1 MTSEGKPTESAR
13 DHRRSVAELKRGLRD
28 LNNQVAL
35 LNYRVGTRLD
45 LRDVDLDSLDYVV
58 QHGPLSPTVLARR
71 IGLHPATMTG
81 VLDRLERGGWIIRER
96 DPEDRRAVLLRANP
110 ERAREVYRLYDGMND
125 RLDEVCAA
133 YDEAQLA
140 TITDFLTRAR
150 EVGELATEEFAT
162 MK

>member
-1 MTSEGKPTESAR
+1 MTNERKSSEDLRE
-13 DHRRSVAELKRGLRD
+13 HRRAVADLKRKLRE

-35 LNYRVGTRLD
+35 LNYRVGALIE

-81 VLDRLERGGWIIRER
+81 VLDRLERGGWILRER
-96 DPEDRRAVLLRANP
+96 DAADRRSVLLRANP

-133 YDEAQLA
+133 YDPAQLA

-150 EVGELATEEFAT
+150 EVGELATEELAT
-162 MK
+162 PR

>member
-1 MTSEGKPTESAR
+1 MTSERKPTDNAR
-13 DHRRSVAELKRGLRD
+13 EHRRAVADLKRRLRD

-35 LNYRVGTRLD
+35 LNYRVGTRVE

-81 VLDRLERGGWIIRER
+81 VLDRLERGGWILRER
-96 DPEDRRAVLLRANP
+96 DAADRRSVLLRANP

-125 RLDEVCAA
+125 RLDEVCAS
-133 YDEAQLA
+133 YDQGQLA
-140 TITDFLTRAR
+140 TITEFLTRAR
-150 EVGELATEEFAT
+150 DVGELATEEFAAP
-162 MK
+162 K